1 MPMLGAGANSTGLAR
16 GPARRDAVEDCS
28 PYRGTCGCYN
38 LRVFCSQDD
47 LESEGGSPQVERSQS
62 SRRSPHSIV
71 IPISLELCE
80 LDSLDVLR
88 AASLCHHAVDQA

>member
-1 MPMLGAGANSTGLAR
+1 MLGAGANSTGLAR

-62 SRRSPHSIV
+62 SSTRGSESQIHSHFHRLQQMEDSHIRRF
-71 IPISLELCE
+71 
-80 LDSLDVLR
+80 
-88 AASLCHHAVDQA
+88 